1 MPGQD
6 SKSKSAARW
15 GDLQTRAISTLL
27 LVPLALLLLGL
38 GGVWWQCWCALLGVG
53 IASEWLRLC
62 GYSMLRPAGLSM
74 LALFALLWGALMFG
88 LAPIALILAICAAVV
103 ILILINPWL
112 GLGLVYIGLSVWA
125 LSWLRMQAQG
135 WANVVFL
142 LPVVW
147 ASDIGAYVTGR
158 VLGGP
163 KMAPRVSPG
172 KTWSGAVGGVI
183 AAVLVGASIAE
194 GLSGLFARAVLVA
207 GVLAVISQI
216 GDLGESGAK
225 RHFGV
230 KDSGNLI
237 PGHGGL
243 FDRLDGV
250 MAAGLAAIG
259 FALYAGIDQYL
270 WR

>member
-1 MPGQD
+1 MI
-6 SKSKSAARW
+6 AARW
-15 GDLQTRAISTLL
+15 GDLPSRMISTVL
-27 LVPLALLLLGL
+27 LVPLALLLLWL
-38 GGVWWQCWCALLGVG
+38 GGLWWGGWCALLGVG
-53 IASEWLRLC
+53 IATEWQRLC
-62 GYSMLRPAGLSM
+62 GFSARRAPGLLV
-74 LALFALLWGALMFG
+74 LALFALLGGALMFG
-88 LAPIALILAICAAVV
+88 LAPMGLVVAIYAAMVVLIIT
-103 ILILINPWL
+103 NPWL
-112 GLGLVYIGLSVWA
+112 GLGLLYIGCSVWA
-125 LSWLRMQAQG
+125 LYWLRGQGHG
-135 WANVVFL
+135 WANLVFL

-172 KTWSGAVGGVI
+172 KTWSGAAGGVA
-183 AAVLVGASIAE
+183 AAVLVGAAIAKS
-194 GLSGLFARAVLVA
+194 LSGGYTHAAVVA
-207 GVLAVISQI
+207 VVLAVVSQL
-216 GDLGESGAK
+216 GDLGESAAK

-250 MAAGLAAIG
+250 MAASLAAVG
-259 FALYAGIDQYL
+259 FALAAGIGQYL